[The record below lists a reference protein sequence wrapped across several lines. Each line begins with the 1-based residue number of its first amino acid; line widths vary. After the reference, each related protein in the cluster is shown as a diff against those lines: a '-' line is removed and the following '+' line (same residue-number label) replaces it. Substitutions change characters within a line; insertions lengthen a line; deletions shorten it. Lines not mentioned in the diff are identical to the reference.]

1 MGAASIETCGRRGAC
16 RTPGGDG
23 YAPLAPAPWC
33 PVLTRTR
40 AALLASQS
48 VQRDYQNADGEAQI
62 VNEWILCR
70 EAESHPLTDDPY
82 FACPEGQLVFNA
94 PTGPSGD
101 EPPEV
106 PSLRQTLEGYH
117 RSMQFLAQKVY
128 RCFAL
133 SLGLPEDFFVSKASR
148 APSWGVTIAHYPA
161 LPERPP
167 EGVERINS
175 HWDRIMFS
183 LVTCND
189 EVAQRNGG
197 GLQILLN
204 ERGDTLDASSGEVGQ
219 WHDVPLERGQFTINI
234 GEVMSRWTNGVFKH
248 VVHRV
253 PNPEPGS
260 EGNTGGHDRM

>member
-1 MGAASIETCGRRGAC
+1 M
-16 RTPGGDG
+16 
-23 YAPLAPAPWC
+23 
-33 PVLTRTR
+33 
-40 AALLASQS
+40 
-48 VQRDYQNADGEAQI
+48 QRDYQNADGEAQI

-148 APSWGVTIAHYPA
+148 APSQLLQTAQRCWA
-161 LPERPP
+161 LPNGSRP
-167 EGVERINS
+167 
-175 HWDRIMFS
+175 
-183 LVTCND
+183 
-189 EVAQRNGG
+189 NG
-197 GLQILLN
+197 LLK
-204 ERGDTLDASSGEVGQ
+204 R
-219 WHDVPLERGQFTINI
+219 R
-234 GEVMSRWTNGVFKH
+234 RR
-248 VVHRV
+248 RV
-253 PNPEPGS
+253 
-260 EGNTGGHDRM
+260 